1 MISLLRLLEEISSR
15 PKVII
20 FAGSPGAGKSS
31 FVKDAIKDFDMTV
44 LNVDDFYKE
53 NMRQANQSLDIKN
66 ANREGR
72 SKSSSAMQKAIK
84 SYQSALNQAMDNKE
98 NIVLDATSGSLK
110 KTAELRNELNMA
122 GYDVMMIYVH
132 SSLKKA
138 LKRNDRR
145 FAKSQGQE
153 RSLPPDVVVKTWSNV
168 TRNYNQY
175 RNIFGDDF
183 VSVVNDEKPFTLS
196 SYDDI
201 KKIYLDPYQP
211 QDSLPT
217 SPQDQAYQDKIEATN
232 KAYIDDFISKRRAQD
247 IIDNSVSKDDL
258 TVKVKQFLAK

>member
-15 PKVII
+15 PKAII

-31 FVKDAIKDFDMTV
+31 FVKDAIKDFDMKV

-110 KTAELRNELNMA
+110 KTAELRNELNLA

-153 RSLPPDVVVKTWSNV
+153 RSLPPDVVVKTWANV

-247 IIDNSVSKDDL
+247 IIDKSVSKDDV
-258 TVKVKQFLAK
+258 TVKVKQFLSK